1 MNALYIICGL
11 GIFSLIA
18 EIINLRRPLIL
29 LLTIGIA
36 VAVFFSVL
44 DWNTERS
51 YFSNML
57 LFDSF
62 SLSFSALLCVITF
75 FWFWSAESFFQDKEH
90 ITDRASLVLFSL
102 TGAILMTCF
111 NSLVMLFLAL
121 EILSIPLYVLAGS
134 RRESL
139 SSNEASFKYFLMGSF
154 ASGFLLMGIALVYG
168 ATGSFY
174 LSAITETISSNSQN
188 LPGFFYTGNFLILTG
203 IAFKISAVPFHFWT
217 PDVYQGSPTPVTAF
231 MSTIVKIAA
240 FAAFLKLFGGVFV
253 ETKSTYLVIMEIL
266 AVITLL
272 VSNITAVFQDNVK
285 RMLAYSSVG
294 HAGYVLVAFISGGA
308 GSFSVIYFYLA
319 SYAVAS
325 LLAFTVLTLVE
336 NANSS
341 SLIEN
346 FKGLF
351 YKSPFLAVCMILALL
366 SLAGIPPL
374 AGFFGKYQVFALA
387 LTNGYVGLV
396 LLAVATSLIGIYFY
410 FKVIIV
416 MFSDSSKTAEVSPSV
431 SIKILLI
438 ILITLTLLLGI
449 LPDVLLSALR

>member
-1 MNALYIICGL
+1 MNAFYIICGL
-11 GIFSLIA
+11 GVFSLIA
-18 EIINLRRPLIL
+18 EIINLRKPLIL
-29 LLTIGIA
+29 LLMLGIA
-36 VAVFFSVL
+36 VALFFIVQ
-44 DWNTERS
+44 DWNTAQA
-51 YFSNML
+51 YFSDML
-57 LFDSF
+57 FFDSF
-62 SLSFSALLCVITF
+62 SLAFTALLCAITF
-75 FWFWSAESFFQDKEH
+75 FWFWSAQSFFQDREH
-90 ITDRASLVLFSL
+90 ITDRASLILFSL

-111 NSLVMLFLAL
+111 NSLVMLFLAI

-174 LSAITETISSNSQN
+174 LSAITETIASQGTS
-188 LPGFFYTGNFLILTG
+188 LPGFFYTGVFLMLIG
-203 IAFKISAVPFHFWT
+203 IAFKISAVPFHFWA

-231 MSTIVKIAA
+231 MSTIVKVAA
-240 FAAFLKLFGGVFV
+240 FAVFIKLFAVTFV
-253 ETKSTYLVIMEIL
+253 EVQSTWVVVIEIV

-272 VSNITAVFQDNVK
+272 VANITAVFQDNVK

-294 HAGYVLVAFISGGA
+294 HAGYVLVAFVGGGA
-308 GSFSVIYFYLA
+308 DSFSVIYFYLTVY
-319 SYAVAS
+319 SVAS
-325 LLAFTVLTLVE
+325 LLAFTVLSLVE

-341 SLIEN
+341 TLIEN

-351 YKSPFLAVCMILALL
+351 YKNSFVAVCMILGLL

-396 LLAVATSLIGIYFY
+396 LLAVATSLIGVYFY
-410 FKVIIV
+410 FRVIIV
-416 MFSDSSKTAEVSPSV
+416 MFVKDANAVNITPSV
-431 SIKILLI
+431 SIKTLLI
-438 ILITLTLLLGI
+438 VLVALTLLLGI
-449 LPDVLLSALR
+449 LPDVLLSVIR

>member
-1 MNALYIICGL
+1 MNAFYIICGL

-18 EIINLRRPLIL
+18 EIINMRKPLIL
-29 LLTIGIA
+29 LLMLGIA
-36 VAVFFSVL
+36 VALFFIVQ
-44 DWNTERS
+44 DWNTAES
-51 YFSNML
+51 YFSDML

-62 SLSFSALLCVITF
+62 SLAFTGLLCVITF
-75 FWFWSAESFFQDKEH
+75 FWFWSAQSFFQDSEH
-90 ITDRASLVLFSL
+90 ITDRASLILFSL

-111 NSLVMLFLAL
+111 NSLVMLFLAI

-174 LSAITETISSNSQN
+174 LSAITETIASQGTN
-188 LPGFFYTGNFLILTG
+188 LPGFLYTGIFLMLIG
-203 IAFKISAVPFHFWT
+203 IAFKISAVPFHFWA

-231 MSTIVKIAA
+231 MSTIVKVAA

-253 ETKSTYLVIMEIL
+253 EVQTYWVVVMEVL
-266 AVITLL
+266 AVVTLL
-272 VSNITAVFQDNVK
+272 VANITAVFQDNVK

-294 HAGYVLVAFISGGA
+294 HAGYVLVAFAGG
-308 GSFSVIYFYLA
+308 GTDSFSVIYFYL
-319 SYAVAS
+319 SVYSVAS
-325 LLAFTVLTLVE
+325 LLAFTILSLVE

-341 SLIEN
+341 TLIEN

-351 YKSPFLAVCMILALL
+351 YKNSFVAVCMILALL

-396 LLAVATSLIGIYFY
+396 LLAVVTSLIGVYFY
-410 FKVIIV
+410 FRVIII
-416 MFSDSSKTAEVSPSV
+416 MFSKDAQAVDITPSV

-438 ILITLTLLLGI
+438 VLVILTLLLGI
-449 LPDVLLSALR
+449 FPEALLSVIR